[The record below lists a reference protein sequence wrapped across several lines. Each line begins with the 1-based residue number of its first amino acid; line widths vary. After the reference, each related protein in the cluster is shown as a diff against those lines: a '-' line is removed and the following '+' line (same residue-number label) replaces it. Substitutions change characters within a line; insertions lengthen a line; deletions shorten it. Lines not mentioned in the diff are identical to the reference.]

1 MALDDYE
8 QKNGS
13 RPANASAFVDA
24 NGMVNVQLSNERDY
38 PMATYIVDPVTAKGT
53 DTNGNTVDLPQT
65 GNTSTTAAAVAGSAL
80 LLTVGGLF
88 TMLKSGMLRKKDEE

>member
-24 NGMVNVQLSNERDY
+24 NGMVNVQLSSERDY

-65 GNTSTTAAAVAGSAL
+65 GNTSTAAAVAGSAL